1 MRWSPLLL
9 TTLAGLETVVAHEGP
24 HVNIVLGRRGPEE
37 LRKKRA
43 AYEVFNP
50 PSVPLKPRAD
60 ESHPLEARQTGL
72 TQALPSGIALG
83 DNVNCGPGFGAC
95 AAGFCCSSAGWCGK
109 GTDYCRAPDCQISYG
124 PGCDGNQR
132 PNGPD
137 TSNDAR
143 PKRGSVPYGGL
154 GIYACNNDGDVAVTY
169 DDGPYIYTNAML
181 DAFKAHGAVA
191 TWYITGN
198 NIGKGQINVAYRDV
212 IQRMVAEGHQIAS
225 HTWSHE
231 NLDQM
236 TLSQRKNQMVYNEI
250 AFTDILGFYPT
261 YMRPPFSICG
271 AECQGQMAD
280 LGYHI
285 TYFDLDTQGYLHTEP
300 SRIQVSL
307 DLWDA
312 AMLARSPCNASYLHI
327 EHDIHEQVAT
337 TFTNHMLDSIVA
349 NGWRAVTVGECLGD
363 PPENW
368 YRRSNYA
375 YNFNITAVTPPVCSS
390 TPTSTASSSGT
401 STSTSASATSTGIII
416 SLDARCGGTTRQT
429 CAGSTFGNCCSVNG
443 WCGTGTNYCGSGCQ
457 SQFGT
462 CGSQGLSSSSVSGA
476 TARGSTSSSS
486 TGSSSRS
493 SGSSSSARTSSSST
507 RATGSSASTSRP
519 VSTSGSSSR
528 SSTGTS
534 RPASAS
540 GSTSRPST
548 SGSVTA
554 ASGTSV
560 GLSGTSRLGTATGT
574 SAAASASSTL
584 LTSLNG
590 ECGGTNGRTCIGYVG
605 GNCCSQYNFCGVS
618 VDHCGTGC
626 QPLFGNCTSSS
637 SSASGSSSVP
647 AGSGTATSVRSVPVS
662 AAGSAS
668 ASVPASASTSIPASA
683 SAPGAGTSTAATAAA
698 PSSSLTSLNGEC
710 GANGRT
716 CIGYS
721 GGSCCSQY
729 NYCGVTPQHCGV
741 GCQPGFGNCTSSGSS
756 SVAAAASSGGV
767 VAPSVSPSGTAGGNT
782 PTTASNPPAA
792 SNSNPSRDGSCGGT
806 NRYNCQGTGYGDCCS
821 TWGFCGNTTD
831 HCDSGCQGSFG
842 RCSSTTV
849 NLNVSLDGKC
859 GSNNGAETCSGS
871 VFGNCCSQWGFC
883 GSSTVHCGTGC
894 QSGFGTCGMSTEVNG
909 AGSTTS
915 QPTSSVLSP
924 ANTLSQ
930 ATKSSTSLSRPFT
943 PSSSPVGN
951 SVRGSSSSTSTTTTA
966 TSSVRLS
973 SSGSSKASSTTI
985 STTAKLTTTTS
996 RSSTAAAPPGQTAK
1010 PIKTVNKAG
1019 DSCGDASRQKCGTGL
1034 CCTSRGVCAETKVWL
1049 FTNGNCYAFNG
1060 CKPAWGNCL

>member
-9 TTLAGLETVVAHEGP
+9 TTLAGLEAVAAHDDGP
-24 HVNIVLGRRGPEE
+24 HMNIIYGRRGPDD

-43 AYEVFNP
+43 AYEAFNP
-50 PSVPLKPRAD
+50 PSVPMKPRAD
-60 ESHPLEARQTGL
+60 EAHPLEARQTGSGV
-72 TQALPSGIALG
+72 TQALPSGIPLG
-83 DNVNCGPGFGAC
+83 DNVNCGPGVGAC
-95 AAGFCCSSAGWCGK
+95 APGYCCSPSGWCGV
-109 GTDYCRAPDCQISYG
+109 GPAYCNSPDCQISYG
-124 PGCDGNQR
+124 PACDGNQR

-137 TSNDAR
+137 TSNDPR
-143 PKRGSVPYGGL
+143 PKLGNVPYNGI
-154 GIYACNNDGDVAVTY
+154 GIYNCVNDGDVAVTY

-181 DAFKAHGAVA
+181 DAFKAHSAVA
-191 TWYITGN
+191 TWFITGN
-198 NIGKGQINVAYRDV
+198 NIGKGMINVNYRDV
-212 IQRMVAEGHQIAS
+212 ITRMVAEGHQVAS

-236 TLSQRKNQMVYNEI
+236 TLSQRKNQMVYNEM
-250 AFTDILGFYPT
+250 AFADILGFYPT
-261 YMRPPFSICG
+261 YMRPPYSICG
-271 AECQGQMAD
+271 AECQGQMSD

-285 TYFDLDTQGYLHTEP
+285 TFFDLDTQGYLHTDP
-300 SRIQVSL
+300 SQIGFSVN
-307 DLWDA
+307 LWDQ
-312 AMLARSPCNASYLHI
+312 AMLAKSPCNGSYLHI
-327 EHDIHEQVAT
+327 EHDIHQQIAT

-363 PPENW
+363 PPANW
-368 YRRSNYA
+368 YRRTNYA

-390 TPTSTASSSGT
+390 TPTSTGASSTGASPSSSALPT
-401 STSTSASATSTGIII
+401 STAITV

-443 WCGTGTNYCGSGCQ
+443 WCGTGTNYCGTGCQ

-462 CGSQGLSSSSVSGA
+462 CGSQGLSSSSLS
-476 TARGSTSSSS
+476 RGTSSSA
-486 TGSSSRS
+486 RA
-493 SGSSSSARTSSSST
+493 GSSSSVGTGSAT
-507 RATGSSASTSRP
+507 RATGSST
-519 VSTSGSSSR
+519 R

-540 GSTSRPST
+540 GSSARSSTGTSPPASASGST
-548 SGSVTA
+548 ARSGSVAA
-554 ASGTSV
+554 ASGTSI
-560 GLSGTSRLGTATGT
+560 GLSGTSGLGTATGT

-605 GNCCSQYNFCGVS
+605 GNCCSQYNFCGVTPQ
-618 VDHCGTGC
+618 HCGTGC
-626 QPLFGNCTSSS
+626 QPLFGNCTSS
-637 SSASGSSSVP
+637 ASGSVSVP
-647 AGSGTATSVRSVPVS
+647 AGSASVS

-668 ASVPASASTSIPASA
+668 ASIPASASASVPASA
-683 SAPGAGTSTAATAAA
+683 SAPGAGTSTATNAAA

-721 GGSCCSQY
+721 GGNCCSQY
-729 NYCGVTPQHCGV
+729 NYCGVTPQHCGA

-756 SVAAAASSGGV
+756 SVAAAASSGGAV
-767 VAPSVSPSGTAGGNT
+767 ASSGGAVAPSVSPSGTAGGNT
-782 PTTASNPPAA
+782 PTSASNPPAA

-842 RCSSTTV
+842 RCSSATV

-859 GSNNGAETCSGS
+859 GSNNGGASCSGS
-871 VFGNCCSQWGFC
+871 VYGNCCSQWGFC

-915 QPTSSVLSP
+915 QPASSVLSP

-943 PSSSPVGN
+943 PSSSPTGN
-951 SVRGSSSSTSTTTTA
+951 SVRGSSSSTTTTTA
-966 TSSVRLS
+966 SSSVRLS
-973 SSGSSKASSTTI
+973 SSGSSKASSTTT
-985 STTAKLTTTTS
+985 SATAKLTTTS
-996 RSSTAAAPPGQTAK
+996 RSSTAAAPPGQTAM
-1010 PIKTVNKAG
+1010 PIKTVKKAG
-1019 DSCGDASRQKCGTGL
+1019 ESCGDASRQKCGTGL